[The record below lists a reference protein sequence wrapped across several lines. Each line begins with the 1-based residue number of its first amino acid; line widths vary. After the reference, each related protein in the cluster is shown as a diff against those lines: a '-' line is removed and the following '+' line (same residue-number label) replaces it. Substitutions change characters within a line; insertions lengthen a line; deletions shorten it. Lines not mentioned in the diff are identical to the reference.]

1 MAYIPILTNPI
12 EWDGIES
19 EKCQRCHN
27 DLTFDEIQNEL
38 FECDECINDQEWD
51 DIKTNYKINN

>member
-1 MAYIPILTNPI
+1 MNYRPILPNPI
-12 EWDGIES
+12 EWDGKES

-38 FECDECINDQEWD
+38 FECFECIEDQEWD
-51 DIKTNYKINN
+51 DIKTNYKTK

>member
-1 MAYIPILTNPI
+1 MSYTPISTNPI

-38 FECDECINDQEWD
+38 FECFECIEDQEID
-51 DIKTNYKINN
+51 DIKTNYKPNN